1 LKLRLAGTA
10 GFCMG
15 VRRAMEILLTE
26 VKKGD
31 VPIYTYGPLI
41 HNRQVMELLE
51 SKGVKVIHDLGALDD
66 CEKGTVVIRAHGIPP
81 AQRKTLKG
89 SGMRIIDATCPR
101 VARVQAIIRYHARKG
116 YTSLIVGDRDH
127 PEVIG
132 LLGYGEGKAM
142 VVNRVE
148 DVSGLPAGDKLVV
161 VAQTTQDEETFE
173 DIVSAVRERF
183 PDAVVFNTICD
194 ATRNRQA
201 EVRSFAGK
209 VDGLVVVGGSH
220 SGNTRRLVQISE
232 AAGLPAFHVETEK
245 ELDRERLA
253 SMEVIGVTAG
263 ASTPNWMIKSVMKE
277 IQAIR
282 GRKESVWAHRMRRV
296 LKALLL
302 GNVVVALG
310 AFCFSYA
317 VALLLERE
325 PDLVHPAIASL
336 YVYAMYVLN
345 RFLDKGAT
353 SYNDPERASFY
364 RKRKGPLTLTGLIA
378 ALGALLLSY
387 FFLGTKAFLSILGL
401 SVLGLFYSIPLMSE
415 RKGPH
420 PLKYVRIKDI
430 PGSRTLTEALAWGI
444 ILGLIPLLEPSS
456 PAPAP
461 SVVAFLVVFSIVYV
475 RSGLFDILQF
485 QGDLIVGVETL
496 PIVLG
501 KRKAFALLKG
511 VVLFTS
517 VLLCI
522 TPLLGLVSPFAFLL
536 LPSTILLFVSI
547 FVLERQWITPPR
559 TRVELLLE
567 GHFFLAGLLALVW
580 HLSS

>member
-1 LKLRLAGTA
+1 LKLRLASTA

-15 VRRAMEILLTE
+15 VRRAMEIVLTE
-26 VKKGD
+26 VKRG
-31 VPIYTYGPLI
+31 VGPIYTYGPLI
-41 HNRQVMELLE
+41 HNTQVMELLE
-51 SKGVKVIHDLGALDD
+51 SKGVKVIHELGALGD
-66 CEKGTVVIRAHGIPP
+66 CEKGTIVIRAHGIPP
-81 AQRKTLKG
+81 SQRKILKG

-101 VARVQAIIRYHARKG
+101 VARVQSIIRYHARKG
-116 YTSLIVGDRDH
+116 YAALIVGDKDH

-142 VVNRVE
+142 VINRVG
-148 DVSGLPAGDKLVV
+148 DVALLPAGEKLVV
-161 VAQTTQDEETFE
+161 VAQTTQDEETFK
-173 DIVSAVRERF
+173 DIVGAVREKF

-194 ATRNRQA
+194 ATHNRQA

-232 AAGLPAFHVETEK
+232 AAGLPAFHIETEK

-282 GRKESVWAHRMRRV
+282 GRKESVLAHSIRRV

-317 VALLLERE
+317 VAFLLGRE

-364 RKRKGPLTLTGLIA
+364 RKHKGALMLTGLMA
-378 ALGALLLSY
+378 ALGALFLS
-387 FFLGTKAFLSILGL
+387 FFLGTKVFLSILGL

-415 RKGPH
+415 RKGRH

-444 ILGLIPLLEPSS
+444 ILALIPLLEPSK
-456 PAPAP
+456 PALAP
-461 SVVAFLVVFSIVYV
+461 SLVAILSVFSMVYV

-496 PIVLG
+496 PIILG
-501 KRKAFALLKG
+501 KRRAFLLLRG
-511 VVLFTS
+511 VVLFTL
-517 VLLCI
+517 VLLSV
-522 TPLLGLVSPFAFLL
+522 TPLVGLVSPFAFLL
-536 LPSTILLFVSI
+536 LPSVIVLFVSTLL
-547 FVLERQWITPPR
+547 LERQWINPG

-567 GHFFLAGLLALVW
+567 GHFFLAGLLALTW
-580 HLSS
+580 HLSA

>member
-1 LKLRLAGTA
+1 MKLRLASTA

-15 VRRAMEILLTE
+15 VRRAMEIVLTE
-26 VKKGD
+26 VKRG
-31 VPIYTYGPLI
+31 VGPIYTYGPLI
-41 HNRQVMELLE
+41 HNTQVMELLE
-51 SKGVKVIHDLGALDD
+51 SKGVKVIHELGALGD
-66 CEKGTVVIRAHGIPP
+66 CEKGTIVIRAHGIPP
-81 AQRKTLKG
+81 SQRKILKG

-101 VARVQAIIRYHARKG
+101 VARVQSIIRYHARKG
-116 YTSLIVGDRDH
+116 YAALIVGDKDH

-142 VVNRVE
+142 VINRVG
-148 DVSGLPAGDKLVV
+148 DVALLPAGEKLVV
-161 VAQTTQDEETFE
+161 VAQTTQDEETFK
-173 DIVSAVRERF
+173 DIVGAVREKF

-194 ATRNRQA
+194 ATHNRQA

-232 AAGLPAFHVETEK
+232 AAGLPAFHIETEK

-282 GRKESVWAHRMRRV
+282 GRKESVLAHSIRRV

-317 VALLLERE
+317 VAFLLGRE

-364 RKRKGPLTLTGLIA
+364 RKHKGALMLTGLMA
-378 ALGALLLSY
+378 ALGALFLS
-387 FFLGTKAFLSILGL
+387 FFLGTKVFLSILGL

-415 RKGPH
+415 RKGRH

-444 ILGLIPLLEPSS
+444 ILALIPLLEPSK
-456 PAPAP
+456 PALAP
-461 SVVAFLVVFSIVYV
+461 SLVAILSVFSMVYV

-496 PIVLG
+496 PIILG
-501 KRKAFALLKG
+501 KRRAFLLLRG
-511 VVLFTS
+511 VVLFTL
-517 VLLCI
+517 VLLSV
-522 TPLLGLVSPFAFLL
+522 TPLVGLVSPFAFLL
-536 LPSTILLFVSI
+536 LPSVIVLFVSTLL
-547 FVLERQWITPPR
+547 LERQWINPG

-567 GHFFLAGLLALVW
+567 GHFFLAGLLALTW
-580 HLSS
+580 HLSA